1 MVVFDGDSAL
11 EDELEPAVQ
20 PRTSTA
26 RQSPSPR
33 APQQQQQGQR
43 SVAQLTSTI
52 ERQLNVS
59 HRACAAAD
67 VSA

>member
-33 APQQQQQGQR
+33 APQQQGQR